1 MAIGDHAFP
10 SETYSTSSIASNT
23 NVRDVSNMLD
33 FWAHTRTPVLNRIQW
48 GEESGGLVAEW
59 VSEHLGWGYVQN
71 SAALAS
77 ASVVF
82 VIKSLGTGFL
92 QTTEQMKQVQAGT
105 MLYFLGTG
113 SARNLWVI
121 TSVASSGT
129 TTCSILTGTSDSVTA
144 ATSMYIVGHFAN
156 EGSVSFGDTSRQRTL
171 LSNKFAILRKDVK
184 ITGSQAATDM
194 YAVGRDDGAYQ
205 TSRRLIELQ
214 IEREWAV
221 LYSSGQ
227 ARTSTIASYMYG
239 AYGYLNPL
247 SAQDWVD
254 TSTTTL
260 KESDVNDMVAT
271 IWDNGAEGPLMLD
284 CAQSQIRKFTQWD
297 QDRVR
302 TVPDSRLAGHY
313 ITRYLT
319 DVGIEIELIPLRQR
333 PTNLLFLLDAS
344 NMKLRAKRGRKLIM
358 RKDPPSTNDYDM
370 YALISEYTLEMRGY
384 ERGLHAMW
392 AALT

>member
-1 MAIGDHAFP
+1 
-10 SETYSTSSIASNT
+10 
-23 NVRDVSNMLD
+23 
-33 FWAHTRTPVLNRIQW
+33 
-48 GEESGGLVAEW
+48 
-59 VSEHLGWGYVQN
+59 
-71 SAALAS
+71 
-77 ASVVF
+77 
-82 VIKSLGTGFL
+82 
-92 QTTEQMKQVQAGT
+92 
-105 MLYFLGTG
+105 
-113 SARNLWVI
+113 
-121 TSVASSGT
+121 
-129 TTCSILTGTSDSVTA
+129 
-144 ATSMYIVGHFAN
+144 MYIVGHFAN
-156 EGSVSFGDTSRQRTL
+156 EGSSSFGDTSRQRTL

-194 YAVGRDDGAYQ
+194 YAVNDGGAYQ
-205 TSRRLIELQ
+205 VSRRLIELQ

-227 ARTSTIASYMYG
+227 ARTSTVASYMYG

-247 SAQDWVD
+247 SANAWVD

-260 KESDVNDMVAT
+260 KESDVNDMVAEV
-271 IWDNGAEGPLMLD
+271 WDNGAEGPLMLAG
-284 CAQSQIRKFTQWD
+284 AQSQIRKFTQWD

-302 TVPDSRLAGHY
+302 TVPDARLAGHY
-313 ITRYLT
+313 VTRYLT

-333 PTNLLFLLDAS
+333 PTKLLFLLDAS

-358 RKDPPSTNDYDM
+358 RKDPPSTNDYDL